1 MEYTK
6 LSEFTDDIVS
16 IKPLFYR
23 SFGRPGYLNSN
34 ITPGAYYVL
43 HLLVREGEL
52 SMTEIGEWLYI
63 SKPNVTTLIDKL
75 IEKGFTERLHDKQD
89 RRIIKIKV
97 TKKGLAF
104 IEKSKKE
111 FSVQVKKKL
120 LTLSE
125 EELNKLIVSF
135 QTIKE
140 IMSKIS
146 TAKNQ

>member
-1 MEYTK
+1 MEHIK
-6 LSEFTDDIVS
+6 LSDFTDTMVS
-16 IKPLFYR
+16 MKPLFYN
-23 SFGRPGYLNSN
+23 SFGRPPYLNSN

-52 SMTEIGEWLYI
+52 SMTEIGEKLFI

-75 IEKGFTERLHDKQD
+75 IEMGFTERLSDKHD

-97 TKKGLAF
+97 TKKGLTF
-104 IEKSKKE
+104 IDKSKKE
-111 FSVQVKKKL
+111 FSNQVKKKL

-125 EELNKLIVSF
+125 EELNRLFVSF

-140 IMSKIS
+140 ILTKIS
-146 TAKNQ
+146 TIKN